1 MSIFKRDLVTRL
13 QQWITEA
20 KHIVIVSHRSPDGDS
35 IGSSLGL
42 AHYLELKGYA
52 SDVCH
57 PDPAP
62 EFLNWLDGAKEII
75 NIEIHKEQVIEKLA
89 NADLIFCLD
98 FNDVSRVGDDMMPF
112 LRDAKAKKV
121 MIDHHQNPSE
131 FADIVFSDVSCCSTS
146 QLIVE
151 LIDASGDSKIINEK
165 IGTPLYCG
173 IMTDTGSF
181 RFASTTAQ
189 THRVIA
195 HLIESGVKNNL
206 IHERVYDTNT
216 LNRLRLQGFALAE
229 KLQIWE
235 DLDTAV
241 ISLTQEEAKRFPHQK
256 GDTEGFVNIALS
268 INGMKRAAFFM
279 EKDGIIKIS
288 FRSKGIENAVN
299 EIASKYFHGGGHI
312 NAAGGKSDQTIEEA
326 IQLFKTVL
334 QNEK

>member
-1 MSIFKRDLVTRL
+1 MSIFKRDLILQL
-13 QQWITEA
+13 QQWLAEA
-20 KHIVIVSHRSPDGDS
+20 KQIVIVSHRSPDGDS

-42 AHYLELKGYA
+42 SHYLELKGFP

-62 EFLNWLDGAKEII
+62 EFLNWLDGAKDII
-75 NIEIHKEQVIEKLA
+75 NFETHREQVIQKLA

-98 FNDVSRVGDDMMPF
+98 FNHVSRVGDDMMPF
-112 LRDAKAKKV
+112 LSDAKAKKV
-121 MIDHHQNPSE
+121 MIDHHQNPSD
-131 FADIVFSDVSCCSTS
+131 FAEITFSDPNCCSTS

-151 LIDASGDSKIINEK
+151 LIDAFGDSKTINEK

-181 RFASTTAQ
+181 RFVSTTAQ
-189 THRVIA
+189 THRIIA

-206 IHERVYDTNT
+206 IHEHVYDTNT

-241 ISLTQEEAKRFPHQK
+241 ISLTQEEVKRFPHQK

-288 FRSKGIENAVN
+288 FRSKGVENAVN